1 MISRI
6 AADLRADEASVSAAI
21 ELLDSQTSIQFA
33 ARYCR
38 SKTGGLDEGQLR
50 RVRDA
55 MRYCRD
61 LDERK
66 RSVLGSIEERG
77 KLTDTLREQIKNCSS
92 SFELED
98 LYLPFKTDSS
108 NPAAEARS
116 KGLEPLAEYLWN
128 QEPDAWSL
136 EEHADVY
143 IDVGKGIGDREEA
156 LQGACQIMAEWVSHK
171 CAFRQMLRDRM
182 FNEGF
187 LVSKAVASRAGQSTK
202 YAMYHDRREPV
213 KSVPS
218 HRLLAILR
226 GTKERILASHIE
238 IEDSKA
244 IEWLLSKVISDAESI
259 FAPWLELSTRDAYT
273 RLLQP
278 AIQKEVLRHIKE
290 SADQEAIQVF
300 QENLANLL
308 LSPPLGPMVVIGI
321 DPGKG
326 RQCPLAVVDGNG
338 RPIDHALMIQ
348 KPPKEPTVDPANSA
362 VSTEAAQAETQQPP
376 TVETA
381 HRPDSMDDPAAADT
395 DATAPKEASPSAQQS
410 NPETKDPVEA
420 EVLTAKATAQT
431 GFTLPNIPVQA
442 AAQTEP
448 APDPGP
454 GSPAPEGPVVS
465 CSQSSLEATQEPDP
479 DSRPPADTES
489 SSPEQESEIA
499 HEGSGTATPD
509 VPTSEAENKNELSKE
524 SQAVEPSQA
533 ENKNELLKEPQPVE
547 PSSAE
552 ALATKSYERSRALLK
567 EMIAKHGAAAIAI
580 GNGPTAREI
589 GSVVRR
595 ILEQEKLENIIVAG
609 VSDAGLSVYS
619 SSRGAKAELPDFD
632 IGTRNAVSI
641 ARRLQDPLLELTKI
655 DPKLIGVG
663 QYQHDVDQ
671 KYLRR
676 RLLDTVRFCV
686 NQIGVDANTAG
697 ALTLRY
703 VAGFNETTA
712 RKLVSHREEHG
723 PFPNRN
729 ALQDIPGLSE
739 RSYKEAAGFLRVRN
753 SENPLDQT
761 SVHPDYYPLVE
772 RMAKS
777 AAVSVA
783 ELLGNESLI
792 ANLTAESL
800 TAESCEDESHGEAQV
815 EEVRAELRRSGRD
828 PRRKFAVAKFRSDV
842 QEISDLAVGMKLEG
856 VISNVTNF
864 GAFVDVGVHQ
874 DGLVHLS
881 QMSNRFIRDPR
892 LAVRVGD
899 VVQVQVLSVDLK
911 SRRIG
916 LSMKALLPPTNRRS
930 KRPFRGKRPEEGT
943 KAPAKRLAKQASN
956 KRAARGETSSEPR
969 HGDAPELRGHRR
981 RARRPKSQR
990 EASEAGAS
998 NGRADSPAK
1007 PDAPELSMQEKIA
1020 FLQSKFS
1027 RVASTP
1033 QPEAKTSK
1041 SNRVSK

>member
-6 AADLRADEASVSAAI
+6 AADLRAAEASVSAAI
-21 ELLDSQTSIQFA
+21 ELLDAQTSIQFA

-50 RVRDA
+50 RIRDA
-55 MRYCRD
+55 MRYCHD

-66 RSVLGSIEERG
+66 QSLLGSIEKRG
-77 KLTDTLREQIKNCSS
+77 KLTDTLREQIKNCSF

-108 NPAAEARS
+108 SPAAEARS

-143 IDVGKGIGDREEA
+143 IDVEKGIGDREEA

-182 FNEGF
+182 SNEGF
-187 LVSKAVASRAGQSTK
+187 LVSKAVASRAGRSTK

-218 HRLLAILR
+218 HRVLAILR

-244 IEWLLSKVISDAESI
+244 IEWLLSNVISDAESI
-259 FAPWLELSTRDAYT
+259 FAPWLELSLRDAYT
-273 RLLQP
+273 RLLRP
-278 AIQKEVLRHIKE
+278 AIQKEVLSHLKE

-308 LSPPLGPMVVIGI
+308 LSPPLGPMVVIGL

-326 RQCPLAVVDGNG
+326 RQCPLAVVDENG
-338 RPIDHALMIQ
+338 KPIDSALMIQ
-348 KPPKEPTVDPANSA
+348 KPPREPAVDPANSA
-362 VSTEAAQAETQQPP
+362 VGPEAAPAETQPP
-376 TVETA
+376 STVETA
-381 HRPDSMDDPAAADT
+381 HRSDSTDDAAAADT
-395 DATAPKEASPSAQQS
+395 NVPSPTEASPSAQQL
-410 NPETKDPVEA
+410 NPETKDPVEG
-420 EVLTAKATAQT
+420 EVLAATAALQT
-431 GFTLPNIPVQA
+431 GSTLPNIPV
-442 AAQTEP
+442 
-448 APDPGP
+448 P
-454 GSPAPEGPVVS
+454 GSLPPEGPVLS
-465 CSQSSLEATQEPDP
+465 CEPSSIEAAPKPDL
-479 DSRPPADTES
+479 DSKPPADTES
-489 SSPEQESEIA
+489 SSPGQGSEIA
-499 HEGSGTATPD
+499 HEASDAATPE
-509 VPTSEAENKNELSKE
+509 VTTSEAKNKNELSKE
-524 SQAVEPSQA
+524 TRAVEPSA
-533 ENKNELLKEPQPVE
+533 EE
-547 PSSAE
+547 
-552 ALATKSYERSRALLK
+552 LATKSYERSRALLK
-567 EMIAKHGAAAIAI
+567 EMIAKHGASAIAI
-580 GNGPTAREI
+580 GNGPEARKI
-589 GSVVRR
+589 GSLVRR
-595 ILEQEKLENIIVAG
+595 ILEEEKLVNVIVAG

-619 SSRGAKAELPDFD
+619 SSRAAKAELPDFD

-671 KYLRR
+671 KHLRR

-703 VAGFNETTA
+703 VAAFNEATA

-723 PFPNRN
+723 PFPNRK

-739 RSYKEAAGFLRVRN
+739 RSYKEAVGFLRVRN

-772 RMAKS
+772 QMAKS
-777 AAVSVA
+777 AGVSVA

-792 ANLTAESL
+792 ANLTPD
-800 TAESCEDESHGEAQV
+800 EDESQGTAQV
-815 EEVRAELRRSGRD
+815 EELRAELLRSGRD
-828 PRRKFAVAKFRSDV
+828 PRRKFAVPKFRFDV
-842 QEISDLAVGMKLEG
+842 QEISDLQVGMKLEG

-916 LSMKALLPPTNRRS
+916 LSMKALLPPATRRS
-930 KRPFRGKRPEEGT
+930 KRPLGGKRPEEGT
-943 KAPAKRLAKQASN
+943 EAPVKRLTKQASN
-956 KRAARGETSSEPR
+956 KRAATGETSPEPR
-969 HGDAPELRGHRR
+969 QHR
-981 RARRPKSQR
+981 RARRPRSHR
-990 EASEAGAS
+990 AASEAGTS
-998 NGRADSPAK
+998 NGRADSPTK

-1027 RVASTP
+1027 RVASTS
-1033 QPEAKTSK
+1033 QTEAKTSK